1 MSSTDGNLPALED
14 LIAKYGDSSNTTWV
28 EDKFKVWRHE
38 PTGAAVGYAPSV
50 HSYCIIWG
58 NPLCEH
64 SQYPEVVDAFL
75 QWAEEQQYKPIW
87 ACVNQEVE
95 KILAK
100 TKGWRAV
107 VCVQEDILDPTKV
120 NPEENK
126 EVRKHIRAAQKKGC
140 KIIEEEG
147 EPSDEIKKEIDVV
160 IKEWKAHRRG
170 TQVHATNIE
179 PWRDIQHRRYFYA
192 RDAEGKVCIIWRGE
206 LHSLRLTLDFTH
218 RLSVSSSWRE

>member
-1 MSSTDGNLPALED
+1 MSGAEGNLPALED

-38 PTGAAVGYAPSV
+38 PTGAAVGYAPSA
-50 HSYCIIWG
+50 HSFCIVWG
-58 NPLCEH
+58 NPLCDH
-64 SQYPEVVDAFL
+64 SQYPEVIDAFL
-75 QWAEEQQYKPIW
+75 QWAEEQQYRPIW

-107 VCVQEDILDPTKV
+107 MCVQEDILDPTKV

-126 EVRKHIRAAQKKGC
+126 EVRKHIRAAQKEGC
-140 KIIEEEG
+140 RIIEEEG

-192 RDAEGKVCIIWRGE
+192 RDTEGKVCTLWRGE
-206 LHSLRLTLDFTH
+206 LRSLRLTLDFTR
-218 RLSVSSSWRE
+218 RLSASSFWRE